1 MPEWPPIPPAACL
14 AGCGGAFRRYAGRE
28 SAPNDRMTG
37 LALKMLFGD
46 TAKYLMLVA
55 GLFFATFLIVQQ
67 ASVFC
72 GLMMWTTSTLK
83 NVGAPIFVVEERV
96 EQINEINPLRDTD
109 VSRVRSVAA
118 VRWAMPLY
126 SGIQRVRLESG
137 SFKTVQLLGIDAA
150 TLAGGPVRMIEGKLE
165 DLRLPNTVVID
176 ELAVTRLS
184 EDKDRPIKVG
194 DRFEIND
201 IEARVV
207 GICQAMRSFTG
218 GPYIWTTYER
228 ALQYTPASRK
238 MLSAVIAAPVAGVTP
253 AEAAAEITR
262 RTGLR
267 AYVNEGFGGN
277 PDDFN
282 SSTVWWYVKNT
293 GIPVSFGTT
302 VVIGFIVGIAIA
314 CQTFYAFVLDNL
326 KHLGALKAM
335 GMSNFRLSMMLFIQS
350 ATVGLIGFGIGLLA
364 TSAFAYVSIQN
375 EQPPFVMPWQ
385 IPVATFAVIQVICM
399 VAALLGVIRL
409 GFYEPAMVFRA

>member
-1 MPEWPPIPPAACL
+1 MI
-14 AGCGGAFRRYAGRE
+14 
-28 SAPNDRMTG
+28 G

-72 GLMMWTTSTLK
+72 GLMRWTTATLK

-96 EQINEINPLRDTD
+96 EQVNETNPMRDTD
-109 VSRVRSVAA
+109 VARVRSVSA

-126 SGIQRVRLESG
+126 SGIQRVRLEDG
-137 SFKTVQLLGIDAA
+137 SFKTVQLVGIDAA
-150 TLAGGPVRMIEGKLE
+150 SLAGAPARMVEGNLE

-176 ELAVTRLS
+176 ELATQRLS
-184 EDKDRPIKVG
+184 SNPGDPSKRIKIG

-201 IEARVV
+201 VEARVV

-228 ALQYTPASRK
+228 ALQYTPQSRK
-238 MLSAVIAAPVAGVTP
+238 MLTAVIAAPIEGMTSD
-253 AEAAAEITR
+253 EAAAAIEKE
-262 RTGLR
+262 TGLR
-267 AYVNEGFGGN
+267 AYVNRDFGDD
-277 PDDFN
+277 PKDFN
-282 SSTVWWYVKNT
+282 TATVWWYVKNT
-293 GIPVSFGTT
+293 GIPISFGTT
-302 VVIGFIVGIAIA
+302 VVIGFIVGVAIA

-335 GMSNFRLSMMLFIQS
+335 GMSNFRLSVMLIFQ
-350 ATVGLIGFGIGLLA
+350 ALTVGIIGFGLGLLA
-364 TSAFAYVSIQN
+364 TSAFAMGAIKN
-375 EQPPFVMPWQ
+375 GQPPFYMPWQ
-385 IPVATFAVIQVICM
+385 IPVGAFVAVQVICM
-399 VAALLGVIRL
+399 LAALMGIIRL
-409 GFYEPAMVFRA
+409 SLYEPAMVFRA

>member
-1 MPEWPPIPPAACL
+1 M
-14 AGCGGAFRRYAGRE
+14 F
-28 SAPNDRMTG
+28 G

-109 VSRVRSVAA
+109 VSRVRSVTA

-150 TLAGGPVRMIEGKLE
+150 SLAGAPALMMQGNLE
-165 DLRLPNTVVID
+165 DLRLPNTVIID

-184 EDKDRPIKVG
+184 ENRKRPVRVG

-207 GICQAMRSFTG
+207 GICKAMRSFTG

-228 ALQYTPASRK
+228 ALQYTPAQRK
-238 MLSAVIAAPVAGVTP
+238 MLSAVIAAPIDGMTAD
-253 AEAAAEITR
+253 EAAAEITR
-262 RTGLR
+262 KTGLR
-267 AYVNEGFGGN
+267 AYVNHGFSDN
-277 PDDFN
+277 PNDLN
-282 SSTVWWYVKNT
+282 ASTVWWYVRNT
-293 GIPVSFGTT
+293 GIPISFGTT
-302 VVIGFIVGIAIA
+302 VIIGFIVGIAIA

-326 KHLGALKAM
+326 TYLGALKAM
-335 GMSNFRLSMMLFIQS
+335 GMSNTRLSLMLVIQS
-350 ATVGLIGFGIGLLA
+350 TTVGMIGFGIGLLA
-364 TSAFAYVSIQN
+364 TAGFAYVSIQN
-375 EQPPFVMPWQ
+375 QQPPFVMPWQ
-385 IPVATFAVIQVICM
+385 IPVAAFVVIQVICM
-399 VAALLGVIRL
+399 VAALMGILRL
-409 GFYEPAMVFRA
+409 SLYEPAMVFRA

>member
-1 MPEWPPIPPAACL
+1 M
-14 AGCGGAFRRYAGRE
+14 F
-28 SAPNDRMTG
+28 G

-109 VSRVRSVAA
+109 VSRVRSVTA

-126 SGIQRVRLESG
+126 SGIQRVRLENG

-150 TLAGGPVRMIEGKLE
+150 SLAGAPARMVEGNLE
-165 DLRLPNTVVID
+165 DLRLPNTVIID

-184 EDKDRPIKVG
+184 KDKNHPIGVG

-207 GICQAMRSFTG
+207 GICKAMRSFTG
-218 GPYIWTTYER
+218 GPYLWTTYER
-228 ALQYTPASRK
+228 ALQYTPPQRK
-238 MLSAVIAAPVAGVTP
+238 MLSAVIAAPIDGMTAD
-253 AEAAAEITR
+253 EAAAEITR
-262 RTGLR
+262 KTGLR
-267 AYVNEGFGGN
+267 AYVNRGFGEDPG
-277 PDDFN
+277 DFN
-282 SSTVWWYVKNT
+282 TSTVWWYVRNT
-293 GIPVSFGTT
+293 GIPISFGTT
-302 VVIGFIVGIAIA
+302 VVIGFIVGVAIA

-326 KHLGALKAM
+326 TYLGALKAM
-335 GMSNFRLSMMLFIQS
+335 GMSNARLSLMLVIQS
-350 ATVGLIGFGIGLLA
+350 ATVGMIGFGIGLLA
-364 TSAFAYVSIQN
+364 TAGFAYAAIDHQ
-375 EQPPFVMPWQ
+375 QPPFVMPWQ
-385 IPVATFAVIQVICM
+385 IPVVAFVVIQVICM
-399 VAALLGVIRL
+399 IAALLGIVRL
-409 GFYEPAMVFRA
+409 SLYEPAMVFRA

>member
-1 MPEWPPIPPAACL
+1 
-14 AGCGGAFRRYAGRE
+14 
-28 SAPNDRMTG
+28 
-37 LALKMLFGD
+37 
-46 TAKYLMLVA
+46 
-55 GLFFATFLIVQQ
+55 
-67 ASVFC
+67 
-72 GLMMWTTSTLK
+72 
-83 NVGAPIFVVEERV
+83 
-96 EQINEINPLRDTD
+96 
-109 VSRVRSVAA
+109 
-118 VRWAMPLY
+118 
-126 SGIQRVRLESG
+126 
-137 SFKTVQLLGIDAA
+137 
-150 TLAGGPVRMIEGKLE
+150 
-165 DLRLPNTVVID
+165 
-176 ELAVTRLS
+176 
-184 EDKDRPIKVG
+184 
-194 DRFEIND
+194 
-201 IEARVV
+201 
-207 GICQAMRSFTG
+207 MRSFTG

-364 TSAFAYVSIQN
+364 TSAFAYVSIENQ
-375 EQPPFVMPWQ
+375 QPPFVMPWQ

>member
-1 MPEWPPIPPAACL
+1 MIA
-14 AGCGGAFRRYAGRE
+14 
-28 SAPNDRMTG
+28 

-109 VSRVRSVAA
+109 VSRVRSVSA

-150 TLAGGPVRMIEGKLE
+150 SLAGGPVRMIEGNLE

-176 ELAVTRLS
+176 QLAVTRLA
-184 EDKDRPIKVG
+184 ENKQQPIKVG

-238 MLSAVIAAPVAGVTP
+238 MLSAVIAAPVEGITP
-253 AEAAAEITR
+253 DEAAAEITR

-267 AYVNEGFGGN
+267 AYVNRGFGDN

-282 SSTVWWYVKNT
+282 TSTVWWYVKNT
-293 GIPVSFGTT
+293 GIPISFGTT

-326 KHLGALKAM
+326 KYLGALKAM
-335 GMSNFRLSMMLFIQS
+335 GMSNIRLSLMLVIQS
-350 ATVGLIGFGIGLLA
+350 ATVGLIGFGIGLLGTA
-364 TSAFAYVSIQN
+364 AFAYAAIENQ
-375 EQPPFVMPWQ
+375 QPPFVMPWQ
-385 IPVATFAVIQVICM
+385 IPVVAFVVIQFICI
-399 VAALLGVIRL
+399 VAALLGILRL
-409 GFYEPAMVFRA
+409 SLYEPAMVFRA